1 MKGQSCDNAWSDPLG
16 STRNRAAER
25 APRRAA
31 AAETAVAAPP
41 AAAAAAPAAHSDA
54 NTWPPAKLEG
64 GNTALPVVTEASSD
78 ATACLGALSMP
89 PSPRPGSSV
98 GAFQQEG
105 AEESFPGNPLSQE
118 GAPRPRGPPTAAP
131 LPRLVVCPPRRGEL
145 LKPFGRQRQAV
156 ERLFLKQVK
165 RPSRNR
171 VKARKLELSS
181 HDASSERPSK
191 APPGASPDDSSAAHA
206 VATPPPQEAT
216 SQARAS
222 AAAAAT
228 TEQRATEAH
237 HATRSNRAALNAT
250 PPAQSRGHARASPLG
265 RPSLPTQRVNQLDA
279 LRVNNE
285 VVLLLQDL
293 LLHCTRGAAPWLQQ
307 RQHELQL
314 LLHLFL
320 WAVSTARD
328 RPTPGDLLQN
338 VKYCGGEQLQ
348 QQRLQREQQRLQQLQ
363 REPLA
368 APAAAVQQQQRVL
381 LHLMTKQQHA
391 LLQQQPL
398 PWTHKL
404 GVLLLHVLL
413 PYLYQLLRLQLHLK
427 RQQQQAAIEQRIRR
441 YNVAQAQHRQ
451 RMQQQ
456 QEEAQQTLHK
466 QQQQQQSRLQDA
478 AAGEAVACLTAA
490 EQSVEFLYR
499 CCMCADLLLSFS
511 RFCFFFYFLYRG
523 RHRSLG
529 DWLLNLEMRH
539 IHPSLRRSLSFELLQ
554 QQLYWQS
561 VSHVLLLLLPH
572 IDLLL
577 LRRMLGQNLL
587 VPARAAVAASMLKL
601 RLLLHKR
608 QQPQQGSGAEEHRAV
623 AVAQPARGLC
633 KKGMTLLSSTKQAL
647 QRVLQ
652 DIGLQVH
659 PLVTETEQ
667 KQQAETPHDA
677 TTGSISK
684 PDQADASAHSPSQ
697 SPLAPSAAA
706 KAALSLSHGSVF
718 HPATPDKRPGAAS
731 ALPQVQLGHSPDQV
745 GALAMGLVVEYAHQ
759 QARYWMDAAR
769 LAVAAK
775 AAASYHCVTTARAA
789 IP

>member
-1 MKGQSCDNAWSDPLG
+1 
-16 STRNRAAER
+16 
-25 APRRAA
+25 
-31 AAETAVAAPP
+31 
-41 AAAAAAPAAHSDA
+41 
-54 NTWPPAKLEG
+54 
-64 GNTALPVVTEASSD
+64 
-78 ATACLGALSMP
+78 MP

-499 CCMCADLLLSFS
+499 
-511 RFCFFFYFLYRG
+511 
-523 RHRSLG
+523 SLG

-677 TTGSISK
+677 TTGSIS
-684 PDQADASAHSPSQ
+684 DTAAREEVRLLQAGTT
-697 SPLAPSAAA
+697 
-706 KAALSLSHGSVF
+706 AALPQQQLLPCILLLVCGLPPRLPSEGVAVH
-718 HPATPDKRPGAAS
+718 AERPGAAS